1 MASEAARQIFSLHD
15 CPRPR
20 QVGDIPVIHTSTPHE
35 SPGRRGLKAAC
46 PAMTTVEAPFAPK
59 SDQPHAPICVQYP
72 AGPLPRPNHPNTIH
86 WRVAGR
92 ASGLVVLLKL
102 DQPHAPIRL
111 ARGLPGCAAKMPA
124 YRVMTK
130 NGDVPL
136 THHVIARRRAGQ
148 SVRRQCPKEIAG
160 QITCGAIYRPA
171 ALDRDDP
178 QRHHWTWINIMST
191 RSSHTTRSHLADA
204 VWLDPWKKEIWALL
218 KLGGPLVATQVT
230 QFAILTVDAVMVGRL
245 GQAPLAAAALGTT
258 IYFFGWLLGFGPVSA
273 VAPVIAQAVGERPN
287 RRARVTV
294 AVRMGIWASFI
305 ASIPMIVIFGL
316 WSENILLGFQQPAEI
331 SAAAAPYIAVLSLG
345 LPFAFGQV
353 VMRNFVSS
361 LSKPNSALAFV
372 VLVTGL
378 NIVLN
383 WMFIYG
389 NLGAPRLELVGAGVA
404 SALANCIG
412 FFAFLFWA
420 HYSKA
425 FRHFDL
431 LKNFWRPHY
440 GQLKEHFV
448 IGLPIGMT
456 VAFEGGLFNAGVFL
470 MGTFGTVSLAA
481 HHIAVNVASMTFMVA
496 LGLSLG
502 GVVRVGLAAGA
513 GNAAGIRRAGYVTIL
528 VAAFCQSLF
537 AFFFVV
543 FPHAIISIYVDIHD
557 PENAVMVAQAVV
569 FLKIAALFQIFD
581 AIQVAA
587 AHALRGLKDTRIPM
601 VLAGFSYW
609 AVGFP
614 TCWVLAFNTN
624 LDGVGIW
631 WGYVVC
637 LFVASIVMTL
647 RFWLLTREAV
657 R

>member
-1 MASEAARQIFSLHD
+1 MASKAARRIDRRHDWTNSL
-15 CPRPR
+15 
-20 QVGDIPVIHTSTPHE
+20 QVSIDPVIQTSNPHAL
-35 SPGRRGLKAAC
+35 PGRRGAKLTRPQCDEFSPPERPRSHSFFRPRIWSWA
-46 PAMTTVEAPFAPK
+46 
-59 SDQPHAPICVQYP
+59 SSPHEREVKGDHAQ
-72 AGPLPRPNHPNTIH
+72 N
-86 WRVAGR
+86 
-92 ASGLVVLLKL
+92 L
-102 DQPHAPIRL
+102 DQPHAPISWTD
-111 ARGLPGCAAKMPA
+111 GLPGCAAKMPA
-124 YRVMTK
+124 YGVMTK
-130 NGDVPL
+130 NGDVPHTNHL
-136 THHVIARRRAGQ
+136 IATRQPGQ
-148 SVRRQCPKEIAG
+148 SIRRLCHKEIAG
-160 QITCGAIYRPA
+160 QITGVTIYRPA

-191 RSSHTTRSHLADA
+191 RSFLTPRSPIANSA
-204 VWLDPWKKEIWALL
+204 RLDPWKAEIWALL

-258 IYFFGWLLGFGPVSA
+258 VYFLGWLVGFGPVSA
-273 VAPVIAQAVGERPN
+273 VAPVIAQAVGARPN
-287 RRARVTV
+287 RRMRVAV
-294 AVRMGIWASFI
+294 AVRMGIWAAFLT
-305 ASIPMIVIFGL
+305 ALPMVAVFVL
-316 WSENILLGFQQPAEI
+316 WSEDILTFFRQPEDI
-331 SAAAAPYIAVLSLG
+331 SAAAAPYIAYLSLG
-345 LPFAFGQV
+345 LPFAFALI

-431 LKNFWRPHY
+431 LKGFWRPHY

-513 GNAAGIRRAGYVTIL
+513 KNPDGIRRAGYVTII
-528 VAAFCQSLF
+528 VAALCQSVF

-543 FPHAIISIYVDIHD
+543 FPHAIIGIYVDIHD
-557 PENAVMVAQAVV
+557 PANAVMVEQAVV

-609 AVGFP
+609 AIGFP

-647 RFWLLTREAV
+647 RFWLLTREPV

>member
-1 MASEAARQIFSLHD
+1 MS
-15 CPRPR
+15 
-20 QVGDIPVIHTSTPHE
+20 GDNVS
-35 SPGRRGLKAAC
+35 RR
-46 PAMTTVEAPFAPK
+46 
-59 SDQPHAPICVQYP
+59 
-72 AGPLPRPNHPNTIH
+72 
-86 WRVAGR
+86 
-92 ASGLVVLLKL
+92 
-102 DQPHAPIRL
+102 
-111 ARGLPGCAAKMPA
+111 
-124 YRVMTK
+124 
-130 NGDVPL
+130 
-136 THHVIARRRAGQ
+136 
-148 SVRRQCPKEIAG
+148 PKEIAG
-160 QITCGAIYRPA
+160 QITRVTIYRPA

-191 RSSHTTRSHLADA
+191 RSFLTPRSPIANSA
-204 VWLDPWKKEIWALL
+204 RLDPWKAEIWALL

-287 RRARVTV
+287 RRARVAV
-294 AVRMGIWASFI
+294 AVRMGIWAAFI
-305 ASIPMIVIFGL
+305 VSVPMVAIFVL
-316 WSENILLGFQQPAEI
+316 WSENILLAFRQPADI
-331 SAAAAPYIAVLSLG
+331 AAAAAPYIAMLSLG

-378 NIVLN
+378 NILLN

-404 SALANCIG
+404 STLANVIG
-412 FFAFLFWA
+412 FFAFLLWA
-420 HYSKA
+420 HYSRA
-425 FRHFDL
+425 FRQYDL
-431 LKNFWRPHY
+431 LGQFWRPHFE
-440 GQLKEHFV
+440 QLKEIFI

-513 GNAAGIRRAGYVTIL
+513 RNPDGIRRAGYVTIL
-528 VAAFCQSLF
+528 VAAFCQTLF

-543 FPHAIISIYVDIHD
+543 FPHAIISIYVDIHA
-557 PENAVMVAQAVV
+557 PENAVMVAQAVI

-609 AVGFP
+609 AIGFP

-624 LDGVGIW
+624 LEGVGIW

-647 RFWLLTREAV
+647 RFWLLTREPV